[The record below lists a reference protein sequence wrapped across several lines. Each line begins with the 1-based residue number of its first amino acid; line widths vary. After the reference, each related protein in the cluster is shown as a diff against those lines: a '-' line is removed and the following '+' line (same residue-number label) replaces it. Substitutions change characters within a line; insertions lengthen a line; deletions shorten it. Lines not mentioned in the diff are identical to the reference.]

1 MRSGARLFT
10 PTASITSEAGHGE
23 NLNEI
28 DMKLYKAPDSQ
39 QDQMYLEVNMGLT
52 PVEIDDEVIENIVES
67 CNEYKRKVS
76 PEMVSKAIM
85 NLLKGEQ

>member
-1 MRSGARLFT
+1 
-10 PTASITSEAGHGE
+10 
-23 NLNEI
+23 
-28 DMKLYKAPDSQ
+28 MKLYKAPDSQ

-85 NLLKGEQ
+85 NLLNSEP